1 MTRVGRHEL
10 NLGCLKAKSGYNCLG
25 GGGAGS
31 YRTRHRRVVVNKGGV
46 WGGLEFGMGKPQ
58 GRSSVNGRDG
68 WYGGPSCV
76 MRGEQGWIKGLS
88 GKMRSGGTWTTCI
101 H

>member
-1 MTRVGRHEL
+1 MTRAGRHEL
-10 NLGCLKAKSGYNCLG
+10 NLGCLKARGGYNFLG
-25 GGGAGS
+25 GAIEWGHG
-31 YRTRHRRVVVNKGGV
+31 RVVVNGGGV
-46 WGGLEFGMGKPQ
+46 WGGLKFSMSKPH
-58 GRSSVNGRDG
+58 GRSGVNGRDG

>member
-1 MTRVGRHEL
+1 MTRASRHEL
-10 NLGCLKAKSGYNCLG
+10 NLGCLKARGGYNFLG
-25 GGGAGS
+25 GAIGRGHG
-31 YRTRHRRVVVNKGGV
+31 RVVVHGGGV
-46 WGGLEFGMGKPQ
+46 WGGLEFSMGKPH

-76 MRGEQGWIKGLS
+76 TRGGQGWIRGLS
-88 GKMRSGGTWTTCI
+88 GKMRGGGTSTTCT